1 MNLKATLGRKR
12 RKSGD
17 DIEMTPIMNL
27 FLILVPFLLGTAE
40 CVNIAVLDMSLPQL
54 NTGASV
60 TQTTTELPKQSI
72 LSTLEIDENGMQ
84 VNSPT
89 FSFPAIKKSANGYDY
104 NALKTQLTQIKQ
116 KFPEAADMVVAPQ
129 DQIKYDIVIQ
139 VMDRCR
145 EQGFPN
151 ISISG

>member
-1 MNLKATLGRKR
+1 MNLKAGMGRKR
-12 RKSGD
+12 RGGD

-27 FLILVPFLLGTAE
+27 FLILVPFLLVAAE
-40 CVNIAVLDMSLPQL
+40 FVNIAVLDMSLPQL
-54 NTGASV
+54 NTNANV

-72 LSTLEIDENGMQ
+72 LSTLEIDDNGMQ

-89 FSFPAIKKSANGYDY
+89 FTFPTIKKSAGGYDY
-104 NALKTQLTQIKQ
+104 NALKAQLAQIKQ
-116 KFPEAADMVVAPQ
+116 KFPEAADMVIAPQ

>member
-1 MNLKATLGRKR
+1 MNLKARMGRKR
-12 RKSGD
+12 RGGD

-27 FLILVPFLLGTAE
+27 FLILVPFLLVAAE
-40 CVNIAVLDMSLPQL
+40 FVNIAVLDMSLPQL
-54 NTGASV
+54 NTNANV

-72 LSTLEIDENGMQ
+72 LSTLEIDDNGMQ

-89 FSFPAIKKSANGYDY
+89 FTFPAIKKSAGGYDY
-104 NALKTQLTQIKQ
+104 NALKAQLAQIKQ
-116 KFPEAADMVVAPQ
+116 KFPEAADMVIAPQ

>member
-1 MNLKATLGRKR
+1 MNLKARMGRTR
-12 RKSGD
+12 RGRD

-27 FLILVPFLLGTAE
+27 FLILVPFLLVTAE
-40 CVNIAVLDMSLPQL
+40 FVNIAVLDMSLPQL
-54 NTGASV
+54 NTNANV
-60 TQTTTELPKQSI
+60 TQAPTELPKQSV
-72 LSTLEIDENGMQ
+72 LSTLEIDDAEMRL
-84 VNSPT
+84 NSPT
-89 FSFPAIKKSANGYDY
+89 FNFPAIKKTGADYDY
-104 NALKTQLTQIKQ
+104 NLLKTQLTQIKQ
-116 KFPEAADMVVAPQ
+116 KFPEAVDMVIAPE

>member
-12 RKSGD
+12 RGSGD
-17 DIEMTPIMNL
+17 DLEMTPIMNL
-27 FLILVPFLLGTAE
+27 FLILVPFLLVAAE
-40 CVNIAVLDMSLPQL
+40 FVNIAVLDMSLPQL
-54 NTGASV
+54 NTNASV

-72 LSTLEIDENGMQ
+72 LSTLEIDESGMQ

-89 FSFPAIKKSANGYDY
+89 FTFPAIKKSASGYDY
-104 NALKTQLTQIKQ
+104 NTLKAQLTQIKQ
-116 KFPEAADMVVAPQ
+116 KFPEAADMVIAPQ